1 MKLPVTILYVDDEPT
16 NLMLFELMFKKSF
29 DVVIAESG
37 FQGLEILEKKQD
49 IKITISDMKMPGM
62 NGIQFIEKAKQQYPN
77 VFFYILTSFEIT
89 PEISDSMR
97 NGLIEKFFQKPFDM
111 QEIKNSI
118 CEKLA
123 IY

>member
-16 NLMLFELMFKKSF
+16 NLMLFELMFKKNF
-29 DVVIAESG
+29 NVVLAESG

-62 NGIQFIEKAKQQYPN
+62 NGIQFIEKAKKQFPDIIY
-77 VFFYILTSFEIT
+77 YILTSFEIT
-89 PEISDSMR
+89 PEIYNSLQ
-97 NGLIEKFFQKPFDM
+97 NGLIERFFQKPFNM

-123 IY
+123 IR

>member
-29 DVVIAESG
+29 DVVLAESG

-62 NGIQFIEKAKQQYPN
+62 NGIQFIQKAKQQYPN

-89 PEISDSMR
+89 PEINDSMR
-97 NGLIEKFFQKPFDM
+97 NGLIEKFFQKPFNM
-111 QEIKNSI
+111 QEIKSSI

-123 IY
+123 IR

>member
-16 NLMLFELMFKKSF
+16 NLLLFELMFKKSF
-29 DVVIAESG
+29 DVVLAESG
-37 FQGLEILEKKQD
+37 YQGLEILQKKPG

-62 NGIQFIEKAKQQYPN
+62 NGIQFIEKAKLQYPD
-77 VFFYILTSFEIT
+77 VVFYILTSFEIS
-89 PEISDSMR
+89 PEIHDSL
-97 NGLIEKFFQKPFDM
+97 NKGLIEKFFQKPFNM

-123 IY
+123 V